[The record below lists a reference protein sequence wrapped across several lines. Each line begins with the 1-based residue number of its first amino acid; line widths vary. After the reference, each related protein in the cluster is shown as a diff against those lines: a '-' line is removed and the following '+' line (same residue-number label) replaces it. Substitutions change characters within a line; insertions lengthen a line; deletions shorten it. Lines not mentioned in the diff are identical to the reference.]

1 MSETVVIDP
10 ETLSKLDD
18 QLWRRLGITQTF
30 DRLLVE
36 ATASNPGAPAEV
48 QSVAGRA
55 LQGGAAKFWE
65 MSFPQIKKD
74 LCRRGVLAESTGNL
88 TLADDFADKLSR
100 LIHDVDEGVSRVEPT
115 PGVTLDDVMKKAA
128 EREEKEKARK
138 SAARKPR
145 ARKTS
150 STSTTPRK
158 RSGAK
163 SDDAAD
169 AADAAESAEADAAK
183 AAASSRPAPAAR
195 VAPPNKLFT
204 TIKVNKLL
212 DHLDNTT
219 LARTQLGQRLE
230 LSGANLERFLEVT
243 GALDITRI
251 ERDDLVQLHWRG
263 RELAQTSSADRRM
276 TVHDLV
282 RELRKHALGEGDEG

>member
-36 ATASNPGAPAEV
+36 ATASHPGAPAAV

-74 LCRRGVLAESTGNL
+74 LCRRGVLAESTGTL
-88 TLADDFADKLSR
+88 ALADDFADKLSR
-100 LIHDVDEGVSRVEPT
+100 LLHDVDEGVSRVEPT
-115 PGVTLDDVMKKAA
+115 PGVTLDDVIKKAA

-138 SAARKPR
+138 SSARKPR
-145 ARKTS
+145 ARKAP
-150 STSTTPRK
+150 STSATPRK

-163 SDDAAD
+163 GDES
-169 AADAAESAEADAAK
+169 AADAAEAHEASEAKVAARN
-183 AAASSRPAPAAR
+183 RPEPAAR

-219 LARTQLGQRLE
+219 LARAQLGQRLE
-230 LSGANLERFLEVT
+230 LTGANLDRFLEVT
-243 GALDITRI
+243 GALDITRM

>member
-36 ATASNPGAPAEV
+36 ATASHPGAPAEV
-48 QSVAGRA
+48 QSIAGRA

-88 TLADDFADKLSR
+88 SLANDFADKLSR

-138 SAARKPR
+138 SSARKPR
-145 ARKTS
+145 ARKASTTS
-150 STSTTPRK
+150 ATPRK

-169 AADAAESAEADAAK
+169 AAEAHEASQAK
-183 AAASSRPAPAAR
+183 VAASSRPEPAAR

-219 LARTQLGQRLE
+219 LARSQLGQRLE

-243 GALDITRI
+243 GALDITRM
-251 ERDDLVQLHWRG
+251 ESDDLVQLHWRG